1 MDCWRWPRSKRHDDR
16 EPLEEVDPLQALL
29 ELEEDSYFHG
39 RLDRMSAEPLKS
51 FRHFPLNE
59 QPTLVLHTTSLNCCL
74 PATDATDKLEKK
86 FQLPQEGSRL
96 DHASALDSYPSG
108 VLTKTK
114 HLVDWFSRY
123 DERSLC
129 GVSQALLE
137 LEEDSYF
144 HGRLDRKSAEPL
156 LRRDGDFLVRETLLL
171 GVWQLALSVR
181 WRGQHRH
188 FVIQTTP
195 EGWLSTGGRSFRTV
209 QDLVSYHL
217 KLSVP
222 LDDQW
227 GAVLRR
233 PVSAWL
239 LSKAD
244 LDIGHT
250 LGKGQFGEVR
260 LAVLRN
266 TGKQVAVKKCL
277 RDGDVTLGQQ
287 RALLEEGRLMRRYQH
302 PNVVRFIGF
311 CLDARSPM
319 VILEYVKDGQLRQYL
334 RKNGRSLL
342 PHQLVAMC
350 RDVAHGMCYLESMNC
365 VHRDLAARNCLKG
378 DVVKISDFGLS
389 REVEQYYRSVN
400 QMNLPLKWMAPES
413 VYEGQ

>member
-1 MDCWRWPRSKRHDDR
+1 MDCWRWQRSKRHDDR
-16 EPLEEVDPLQALL
+16 EPLEEVDPI
-29 ELEEDSYFHG
+29 
-39 RLDRMSAEPLKS
+39 
-51 FRHFPLNE
+51 
-59 QPTLVLHTTSLNCCL
+59 
-74 PATDATDKLEKK
+74 
-86 FQLPQEGSRL
+86 
-96 DHASALDSYPSG
+96 
-108 VLTKTK
+108 
-114 HLVDWFSRY
+114 
-123 DERSLC
+123 
-129 GVSQALLE
+129 QALLE

-413 VYEGQ
+413 VYEAKYSSKSDVWSYGVLMWEIFSRGGEPYSNMKGREAVHLVSNGYRMQPPPDMPPSLAGLMAECWKTDPHRRPNFQSIAEFLESELAHY

>member
-1 MDCWRWPRSKRHDDR
+1 MDCWRWQRSKRHYER
-16 EPLEEVDPLQALL
+16 ELLEEVDPL
-29 ELEEDSYFHG
+29 
-39 RLDRMSAEPLKS
+39 
-51 FRHFPLNE
+51 
-59 QPTLVLHTTSLNCCL
+59 
-74 PATDATDKLEKK
+74 
-86 FQLPQEGSRL
+86 
-96 DHASALDSYPSG
+96 
-108 VLTKTK
+108 
-114 HLVDWFSRY
+114 
-123 DERSLC
+123 
-129 GVSQALLE
+129 QALLE

-195 EGWLSTGGRSFRTV
+195 EGQFGVVRLGVLRSTG
-209 QDLVSYHL
+209 
-217 KLSVP
+217 
-222 LDDQW
+222 
-227 GAVLRR
+227 
-233 PVSAWL
+233 
-239 LSKAD
+239 
-244 LDIGHT
+244 
-250 LGKGQFGEVR
+250 E
-260 LAVLRN
+260 
-266 TGKQVAVKKCL
+266 QVAVKKCL
-277 RDGDVTLGQQ
+277 RDGDVTPGQQ

-311 CLDARSPM
+311 CLDGRSPM
-319 VILEYVKDGQLRQYL
+319 VILEYVKDGQLRQFL

-342 PHQLVAMC
+342 PHQLIAMC
-350 RDVAHGMCYLESMNC
+350 RDAAHGMCYLESMNC

-413 VYEGQ
+413 VYEAKYSSKSDVWSYGVLMWEIFSRGGEPYSNMKGREAVHLVSNGYRMQPPPNMPPSLAGLMAECWQTDPRRRPSFQSIAEFLESELARY